1 MLTQER
7 LVEIHVLHRQGMSIR
22 KIARELGVSRN
33 TVRYYLRNL
42 SNKPKYQNRPTRQS
56 ILEPYKPYLHDRVD
70 AAKPYWIPATVL
82 LQELK
87 ALGYGGEIGILKIY
101 IRQFKPKQDDPVV
114 RFETPPVH
122 QLQVD
127 FTTIVRGRSKLKA
140 FVATLGYSR
149 ASYVRFSES
158 EKQQDWLE
166 GIEEA
171 LNYFGGVPKEI
182 LFDNAK
188 CIMTE
193 RDAFGEGQHRWN
205 AKLLEL
211 AKDYGFI
218 PRACRPYRAK
228 TKGKVERFNRYLKE
242 SFITPLAATL
252 KQAGL
257 RLDVSIANARIGPW
271 LEDVAHQRIHGTT
284 AQRPQVLLDEERF
297 MLMPLPQKEIATQ
310 YKPLI
315 TSCPAMPIESI
326 QHPLSVYDQLLGAP
340 L

>member
-42 SNKPKYQNRPTRQS
+42 SNKPNYQNRPPRQS
-56 ILEPYKPYLHDRVD
+56 ILEPYKPYLQDRID

-87 ALGYGGEIGILKIY
+87 ALEYGGGIGILKDY
-101 IRQFKPKQDDPVV
+101 IRQFKPKRDDPVV
-114 RFETPPVH
+114 RFETLPGH

-127 FTTIVRGRSKLKA
+127 FTTIIRGHSRLKA

-158 EKQQDWLE
+158 EKQQDWLD

-211 AKDYGFI
+211 AKDYGFV
-218 PRACRPYRAK
+218 PKACRPYRAK

-252 KQAGL
+252 NQAGL
-257 RLDVSIANARIGPW
+257 RLDVTVANARIGPW
-271 LEDVAHQRIHGTT
+271 LEGVAHQRIHGTT
-284 AQRPQVLLDEERF
+284 EQRPQVLLDEERF
-297 MLMPLPQKEIATQ
+297 ELMPLPRKETPAQ
-310 YKPLI
+310 YRPSI
-315 TSCPAMPIESI
+315 TAYPAMQIESI
-326 QHPLSVYDQLLGAP
+326 QHPLSIYDQLLGAP

>member
-22 KIARELGVSRN
+22 KIARELGISRN
-33 TVRYYLRNL
+33 TVRHYLRNL
-42 SNKPKYQNRPTRQS
+42 PVQPKYQDRPVRQS
-56 ILEPYKPYLHDRVD
+56 ILEPYKPYLHERIE

-82 LQELK
+82 LQEIK
-87 ALGYGGEIGILKIY
+87 ARGYEGEIGILKIY
-101 IRQFKPKQDDPVV
+101 IRQFKPKQNDPVV
-114 RFETPPVH
+114 RFETLPAQ

-127 FTTIVRGRSKLKA
+127 FTTIVRGRSKLKG

-158 EKQQDWLE
+158 EKQQDWLD

-188 CIMTE
+188 CIMIE

-218 PRACRPYRAK
+218 PKACRPYRAK

-242 SFITPLAATL
+242 SFVTPLAASL

-257 RLDVSIANARIGPW
+257 RLDVSVANARIGPW
-271 LEDVAHQRIHGTT
+271 LEQVAHQRIHGTT
-284 AQRPQVLLDEERF
+284 EQRPQVLLNEERF
-297 MLMPLPQKEIATQ
+297 KLMPLPQQKITEQ
-310 YKPLI
+310 YRPSI
-315 TSCPAMPIESI
+315 TSYPVMPIESI
-326 QHPLSVYDQLLGAP
+326 QHPLSIYDQLLEAS